1 MLVVM
6 KPHASE
12 GEIAAVVERI
22 RSLGL
27 TPHPIPGAQRVAI
40 GITGNKGGL
49 EPELFE
55 TLPGVQDALR
65 VSQPFK
71 LVSREVK
78 EEDTVIDVGGVPL
91 GGNALAIEPGDGV
104 GLERL
109 EVRGERGQRSGVERR
124 QVRADRVGAQVLH
137 QEPERAQEGE
147 DVAPSRAGARRR
159 HVPGEEHDARQVE
172 G

>member
-12 GEIAAVVERI
+12 AEIAAVVERI
-22 RSLGL
+22 ASLGL
-27 TPHPIPGAQRVAI
+27 AAHPIPGAQRVAI

-49 EPELFE
+49 EPEPSRRHARRRR
-55 TLPGVQDALR
+55 TRIR

-91 GGNALAIEPGDGV
+91 GG
-104 GLERL
+104 
-109 EVRGERGQRSGVERR
+109 
-124 QVRADRVGAQVLH
+124 H
-137 QEPERAQEGE
+137 
-147 DVAPSRAGARRR
+147 GARRHGGAVLGR
-159 HVPGEEHDARQVE
+159 VARADPRGGARGEGRRRALPARRRLQAAHQPLRVPGARPRR